1 VRISDIHVHGFGVWS
16 DVYVDAL
23 PPGITLFYGPNEAG
37 KTTLMQFV
45 RAVLYGFSSERRKL
59 YLPPVYGGA
68 AGGIMHVQNHSGEFT
83 IERRLDEEDE
93 DRQGRAI
100 VLSASGGRQ
109 GQHLLNM
116 LVSGIDEAI
125 FNNVFAVGIREL
137 QELATL
143 NDTQAAEQ
151 LYNLASGVDRVS
163 LVEVMQRLEADR
175 AAIWSGK
182 EDAEL
187 SRLTTER
194 ERLQR
199 QIGDL
204 QQQTRHWADLTTQ
217 QRSLIAEI
225 GDLEERIERTE
236 VEARTVEIAI
246 QVRES
251 WQTRIQLLRQRKQ
264 IGHLEPLPADCLTQ
278 LEQLQQEIAQQRQ
291 VLQPLKKRRHEIRQE
306 LAVQPLNQKLW
317 DHSCRIEA
325 MCEHAPWMASLDE
338 EIRRHRGQIEAA
350 ELELLKYDEEFL
362 ARGGVSLANA
372 PTVSPR
378 VAQQLQGPAQALRE
392 SVKKRALARKLHKS
406 SRQAVDQV
414 SEELTDTLPV
424 RHIENFPEALE
435 EAAQLVKRLRR
446 RVDVDERLTAMWHQ
460 HDELQQTH
468 GRKLDGQLQR
478 VRVFAAIG
486 LIFVFGCV
494 LILTGAF
501 GWNILPIEP
510 EVGWSLAFLG
520 LICVA
525 LSAAWKMVLERTNQD
540 ELQAIERQ
548 IETLEDEIDQSVV
561 QRDELD
567 RELPTGGGTFSTRL
581 DAAEK
586 QLKEL
591 ESLAPA
597 HQVRQEASKR
607 QEVAKRRAS
616 GVDEELREARSRWR
630 RALRTVGL
638 PESLAPKHVRQLHA
652 HHQKKAK
659 VEARLAE
666 HRQRLEQIEKD
677 HHALIDRLLQLNQT
691 VGLNTV
697 SQDPQIQLSQLAN
710 ALSGQRDMVDRRR
723 ELQREEK
730 TVRREIA
737 QLVQKL
743 RKATRARDAIFSET
757 HVQDEQELHDR
768 QSRLEQASLL
778 DLQIEQLSEQITF
791 AVGGHCAESEIERE
805 LTQFRADEL
814 EERWNR
820 LLTRLQES
828 QTHLKQLHERRG
840 EVNQER
846 KSLCE
851 DRGLAAT
858 RFQLACLEHQIE
870 TVTCRWR
877 ASAVT
882 SAMLECIRESY
893 EAERQP
899 ETLGEA
905 SLYLDQLTGGKYV
918 RIWTP
923 LGKNELRIDHRD
935 GKALS
940 IDVLSRGTRE
950 AVFLSL
956 RLALV
961 AAYGRR
967 GVTIPMILDDVLVN
981 LDLKRARNAVDVLC
995 QFAAE
1000 GRQLLFFTCHDHIQQ
1015 MFLDARVD
1023 VRVLPAHGK
1032 PGIHIPS
1039 YIPPAKVEP
1048 EPVAVT
1054 PAIALP
1060 EAEPEPELGE
1070 VSEPTFTTEPF
1081 VLPLSDNSDDDA
1093 EYELAD
1099 VDGEQ
1104 PPFDLTPL
1112 LAEADEAIR
1121 TAQVEYAEEEELETE
1136 AWTEDESESD
1146 EQESEVVSEVDE
1158 HREAFAAFFQEGVEE
1173 SWWWEP
1179 AKQRTVE
1186 RESAA

>member
-1 VRISDIHVHGFGVWS
+1 MRITDIHVHGFGVWS
-16 DVYVDAL
+16 DVYVDEL
-23 PPGITLFYGPNEAG
+23 PPGISLFYGPNEAG

-45 RAVLYGFSSERRKL
+45 RAVLYGFSPERRKL
-59 YLPPVYGGA
+59 YLPPVYGGT
-68 AGGIMHVQNHSGEFT
+68 AGGILRVQNHSGEFT
-83 IERRLDEEDE
+83 IERRLEEEDE

-163 LVEVMQRLEADR
+163 LVEVMQNLEAER
-175 AAIWSGK
+175 AVLWRGQ

-187 SRLTTER
+187 TRLGAER
-194 ERLQR
+194 ETLRR

-204 QQQTRHWADLTTQ
+204 QQQTRQWADLTAQ
-217 QRSLIAEI
+217 QRSLIGEI
-225 GDLEERIERTE
+225 ADLEQRIARTE
-236 VEARTVEIAI
+236 SEARTVEIAI

-251 WQTRIQLLRQRKQ
+251 WQTRGQLQRQRKQ
-264 IGHLEPLPADCLTQ
+264 IGHLDPLPPDCL
-278 LEQLQQEIAQQRQ
+278 LHLDQLQQEIAQQRQ

-325 MCEHAPWMASLDE
+325 LCEHAPWMASLDE
-338 EIRRHRGQIEAA
+338 EIRRHRSQIEAA

-362 ARGGVSLANA
+362 ARGGVELANA
-372 PTVSPR
+372 PHVSPR
-378 VAQQLQGPAQALRE
+378 LAQQLQGPAQALRE
-392 SVKKRALARKLHKS
+392 SLKKRALAHKLHKS

-414 SEELTDTLPV
+414 SEELTENLPV
-424 RHIENFPEALE
+424 RQIANYPEALQ

-446 RVDVDERLTAMWHQ
+446 RVDVDERLTQMWRQ
-460 HDELQQTH
+460 HDELQQSH
-468 GRKLDGQLQR
+468 ARKLDDQLQR
-478 VRVFAAIG
+478 VRVFVAIG
-486 LIFVFGCV
+486 LLFVFGCV

-510 EVGWSLAFLG
+510 EMGWALAFLG
-520 LICVA
+520 LICVT

-540 ELQAIERQ
+540 ELQSLERQ
-548 IETLEDEIDQSVV
+548 VETLEDEIDQHVR

-567 RELPTGGGTFSTRL
+567 RELPTGSGTFTTRL
-581 DAAEK
+581 EAAER

-591 ESLAPA
+591 EALAPA
-597 HQVRQEASKR
+597 HQERQEANKR
-607 QEVAKRRAS
+607 QEVARRRAS

-630 RALRTVGL
+630 RALRTAGL

-652 HHQKKAK
+652 HHQKKSK
-659 VEARLAE
+659 VEARLTE

-677 HHALIDRLLQLNQT
+677 HHALIDRLRQINQT

-710 ALSGQRDMVDRRR
+710 ALSGQRDMVERRR

-737 QLVQKL
+737 LLVQKL
-743 RKATRARDAIFSET
+743 RKATRARDALFNEAR
-757 HVQDEQELHDR
+757 VQDEQELRDR
-768 QSRLEQASLL
+768 QELLEQADLL
-778 DLQIEQLSEQITF
+778 DREIEQLSEQITF
-791 AVGGHCAESEIERE
+791 AIGGHCAETDIEQQ
-805 LTQFRADEL
+805 LAQHQADEL
-814 EERWNR
+814 DERWNR

-846 KSLCE
+846 KSLSE
-851 DRGLAAT
+851 DRGLATA
-858 RFQLACLEHQIE
+858 RLKLACVEHQIE
-870 TVTCRWR
+870 LATRRWR

-905 SLYLDQLTGGKYV
+905 SLYLEQLTGGKYV

-935 GKALS
+935 GKALA

-981 LDLKRARNAVDVLC
+981 LDLKRARNAVDLLC
-995 QFAAE
+995 NFAAD

-1015 MFLDARVD
+1015 MFLDAQVD

-1039 YIPPAKVEP
+1039 YVPPVKIEPVPVVITPVEPVQAEMEP
-1048 EPVAVT
+1048 EPVAVEE
-1054 PAIALP
+1054 PA
-1060 EAEPEPELGE
+1060 
-1070 VSEPTFTTEPF
+1070 FTTEPF
-1081 VLPLSDNSDDDA
+1081 TLPLSHDTDDES
-1093 EYELAD
+1093 EYELAEP
-1099 VDGEQ
+1099 DGQ
-1104 PPFDLTPL
+1104 PPRFDFMPL
-1112 LAEADEAIR
+1112 LAEATAASPKLEEDEPLPDEEFAHE
-1121 TAQVEYAEEEELETE
+1121 AWGEEEPEVPEP
-1136 AWTEDESESD
+1136 ESVAES
-1146 EQESEVVSEVDE
+1146 DE
-1158 HREAFAAFFQEGVEE
+1158 HREAFAAFFQEDQEDA
-1173 SWWWEP
+1173 WWWDSAP
-1179 AKQRTVE
+1179 RRTVE